1 MYTIYDELE
10 LEQLLDEQLQLLL
23 DEQEHEQE
31 ELDEEQEYFT
41 IKMFGL
47 IPLRF
52 ENALN
57 MLSIES
63 YSSAAERRPVPSSA
77 SCFTS

>member
-10 LEQLLDEQLQLLL
+10 LEQLLDEQLLQLH
-23 DEQEHEQE
+23 DEQEQEQE
-31 ELDEEQEYFT
+31 ELEDEQEYLT

-47 IPLRF
+47 MLSRF

-63 YSSAAERRPVPSSA
+63 YSSVVESPPVPSST
-77 SCFTS
+77 SCFTL

>member
-10 LEQLLDEQLQLLL
+10 LEQLLDEELQLQL

-47 IPLRF
+47 IPSRF

-63 YSSAAERRPVPSSA
+63 YSSAAESSPVPSST